1 MPPKRTPEAEIVS
14 VLWIENGHH
23 IEVGYVNG
31 QAERSHGDQK
41 VATELAA
48 AAGLEVVYTPKGV
61 VRWVRNPDLWQ
72 TR

>member
-1 MPPKRTPEAEIVS
+1 MPPQKIPEAEIVT

-31 QAERSHGDQK
+31 QAERRHGDQMI
-41 VATELAA
+41 ATELAES
-48 AAGLEVVYTPKGV
+48 AGLRLVSTPKGM
-61 VRWVRNPDLWQ
+61 VRWVRNPDSWQ

>member
-1 MPPKRTPEAEIVS
+1 MPPKKAPKAQILS

-31 QAERSHGDQK
+31 QAERRQGDRI
-41 VATELAA
+41 VADELAEG
-48 AAGLEVVYTPKGV
+48 AGLQLVNTPKGV
-61 VRWVRNPDLWQ
+61 VRWVRDPESWQ